1 MIVRNLLVAYSVVA
15 CAFFNSYQI
24 TYLDENW
31 EVTTKDKM
39 TFYREFQP
47 QGKQVLIKDYYK

>member
-1 MIVRNLLVAYSVVA
+1 MIVRNLLVASSVVA
-15 CAFFNSYQI
+15 CAFFNAQQI

-39 TFYREFQP
+39 AFYREIQP
-47 QGKQVLIKDYYK
+47 QGNWF